1 MKKFLAAILA
11 AALVAAI
18 HILPAAGEAPQTK
31 TLRILATGDLH
42 GKFCPW
48 DYALNEAS
56 PSGSMAQLSGTPS
69 RTIRRICS
77 SAARRFTRWSR
88 PSTRSATTCG

>member
-18 HILPAAGEAPQTK
+18 LILPAAGEAPQTK
-31 TLRILATGDLH
+31 TLRILATSELH

-56 PSGSMAQLSGTPS
+56 PSGSMAQLSTAIAQYRGVHRVREGRRDPS
-69 RTIRRICS
+69 RVR
-77 SAARRFTRWSR
+77 
-88 PSTRSATTCG
+88 